1 MPSFRTTVLVLIS
14 TLLFVGCNTLD
25 FTVNFKG
32 IDGLKAGDPVVVDHT
47 PVGRVTAISPPGNG
61 TYAVFVEID
70 KEFKSFMTEHA
81 VFRLAPSREKPGQTV
96 VRVTQA
102 APGGSPLQKGAI
114 VQGAEDPPVQGFSG
128 MLKQLET
135 GFGQFMDEVGK
146 IPESE
151 AFKRLE
157 SAMDELAR
165 KMKASGKEVRET
177 MKNEI
182 LPKLQKE
189 LEALKKR
196 LEDGGQR
203 LEPLDNKLE
212 SLEHKLEPL
221 EKKLDTLREI

>member
-1 MPSFRTTVLVLIS
+1 MLFFRTAALVLIS

-32 IDGLKAGDPVVVDHT
+32 IDGLKAGDPVVVDQI
-47 PVGRVTAISPPGNG
+47 PVGRVTTIVPSGNG
-61 TYAVFVEID
+61 TYAVLVEID
-70 KEFKSFMTEHA
+70 KGFKPFMTEHA
-81 VFRLAPSREKPGQTV
+81 VFRLEPSRETPGQTV

-102 APGGSPLQKGAI
+102 SPGGTPLQKGAI

-151 AFKRLE
+151 AFKQLE

-182 LPKLQKE
+182 LPKFQKE
-189 LEALKKR
+189 LETLKKR

-203 LEPLDNKLE
+203 REPLEN
-212 SLEHKLEPL
+212 KLEPL